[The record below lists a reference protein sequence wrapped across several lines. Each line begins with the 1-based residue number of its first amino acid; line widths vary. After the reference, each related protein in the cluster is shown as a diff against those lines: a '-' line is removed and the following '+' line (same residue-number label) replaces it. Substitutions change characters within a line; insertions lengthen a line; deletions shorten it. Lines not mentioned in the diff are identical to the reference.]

1 MRHGDRGCRLA
12 CIFRA
17 SEHAMVTG
25 GLMRL
30 RKAKQGLYTEREGG
44 KRRTE
49 GQIEKN
55 CVNFE
60 DYTRL
65 WTSTRQ
71 HTRAVGRPKGSSL
84 SSTANTHQFFDK
96 RDFFSK
102 SRSRHLQ
109 RVSGLRTVSRRGESC
124 LVLQLHT
131 NGACLWTVEGVS
143 APATAAAAE
152 LMLCPGSRLPFT
164 LVWMHTSW
172 TLFSPLLSFIGFL
185 LWKTR

>member
-1 MRHGDRGCRLA
+1 MPTCLQLSSFGTRDGDRWPYEAANGQAR
-12 CIFRA
+12 FVHR
-17 SEHAMVTG
+17 
-25 GLMRL
+25 
-30 RKAKQGLYTEREGG
+30 ERGREE
-44 KRRTE
+44 KDRRTE

-102 SRSRHLQ
+102 SGSRHLQ
-109 RVSGLRTVSRRGESC
+109 RVSGLRTVSRRGEFC

-131 NGACLWTVEGVS
+131 NGACLWTVEGV
-143 APATAAAAE
+143 AAAAAAE

-172 TLFSPLLSFIGFL
+172 TLSPHLLFFIGSCCGRQDNF
-185 LWKTR
+185 KF

>member
-1 MRHGDRGCRLA
+1 MATEDADLPAALELRNTQWWQVALWGCERPSKV
-12 CIFRA
+12 C
-17 SEHAMVTG
+17 
-25 GLMRL
+25 
-30 RKAKQGLYTEREGG
+30 TERGGG

-55 CVNFE
+55 WVNFE

-102 SRSRHLQ
+102 SGSRHLQ
-109 RVSGLRTVSRRGESC
+109 RVSGLRTVSRRGEFC

-131 NGACLWTVEGVS
+131 NGACLWTVEAV
-143 APATAAAAE
+143 AAAAE
-152 LMLCPGSRLPFT
+152 LMLCPGNRLPFT

-172 TLFSPLLSFIGFL
+172 TLFSPSTLLYRLL